1 MNVDDKM
8 TILDENGDEIFYSPT
23 DEERTLAMLIFLI
36 SFFTSVLGPL
46 IIWLIKRKESAY
58 IDHYGREYFNMTISY
73 FIYTIISAL
82 SLFILIGFILLPAV
96 GIAAIVFTIIG
107 AVKAYG
113 GEYYRIPFIIRFF

>member
-8 TILDENGDEIFYSPT
+8 TILDENGDEIFYRPT

>member
-8 TILDENGDEIFYSPT
+8 TILDENGDEFFYRPT

-36 SFFTSVLGPL
+36 SFFTSVFGPL

>member
-8 TILDENGDEIFYSPT
+8 TILDENGDEIFYRPT

-73 FIYTIISAL
+73 FIYTIISAF

>member
-8 TILDENGDEIFYSPT
+8 TILDENGDEIFYRPT

-36 SFFTSVLGPL
+36 SFFTSVFGPL

>member
-8 TILDENGDEIFYSPT
+8 TILDENGDEIFYRPT

-46 IIWLIKRKESAY
+46 IIWLMKRKESAY

>member
-1 MNVDDKM
+1 M
-8 TILDENGDEIFYSPT
+8 TILDENGDEIFYRPT

>member
-8 TILDENGDEIFYSPT
+8 TILDENGDEIFYRPT

-36 SFFTSVLGPL
+36 SFFTSVLGSL